1 MEKSD
6 PVKHFLRYL
15 ACEVSDLRS
24 NGFVVNGTLWE
35 VRCHRYYIY
44 IYMHC
49 ARYMWCHVPQ
59 ARFRL
64 KGDLAFIAFA
74 SFFSPAGS
82 RVGGNPYCNCSLNTA
97 MVVENGT

>member
-44 IYMHC
+44 ICIVLDICGAMC
-49 ARYMWCHVPQ
+49 R
-59 ARFRL
+59 RL
-64 KGDLAFIAFA
+64 DFG
-74 SFFSPAGS
+74 
-82 RVGGNPYCNCSLNTA
+82 
-97 MVVENGT
+97 